1 MLYYPGTL
9 MEVEV
14 LRDWVRQRL
23 DVQDPLDDGYAMA
36 IVRPLDDGDAN
47 ILAAFVF
54 SNHNGA
60 NVFLSGASE
69 VNGFVSPTEVAKALM
84 TPFLPPLSVLR
95 LTALVSET
103 NKRSRALMEHLG
115 FVHEGTLR
123 DFQTLGSRTLVFGL
137 TKADFFGG
145 KYGHRCQATAEQ
157 YKSSY
162 FDDCKRE
169 SLRRDVRGHDGR
181 AFAAAAVPA
190 AAAAGV

>member
-23 DVQDPLDDGYAMA
+23 DVQDALDGYAMA

-54 SNHNGA
+54 SSYNGS

-103 NKRSRALMEHLG
+103 NKRSRALMEHFG
-115 FVHEGTLR
+115 FLHEGTLR
-123 DFQTLGSRTLVFGL
+123 DFQSLGSRTLVYGL
-137 TKADFFGG
+137 TKSDFFGG
-145 KYGHRCQATAEQ
+145 RYGNRCQATAER
-157 YKSSY
+157 YESSY
-162 FDDCKRE
+162 FDDSER
-169 SLRRDVRGHDGR
+169 LPVRGDVRGHDGGSR
-181 AFAAAAVPA
+181 PSAAASC
-190 AAAAGV
+190 